1 MRAIL
6 TSRAIWQRIGALT
19 PPSSPFHAESSRLCE
34 LSHIRG
40 RSTANTLSATGVAMR
55 TIKGNVKMSREF
67 DSSRIE
73 QFIMLGGLALFLLLA
88 TIMPA

>member
-1 MRAIL
+1 
-6 TSRAIWQRIGALT
+6 
-19 PPSSPFHAESSRLCE
+19 
-34 LSHIRG
+34 
-40 RSTANTLSATGVAMR
+40 MR

-73 QFIMLGGLALFLLLA
+73 QFIMLGGLALFLILA